1 MKTRYVFLAAM
12 LFLGLGVSGAM
23 AQGVLVPV
31 TGYQPVTSYYA
42 PPSYASPSY
51 AAPSYAP
58 ASYAAPSYAS
68 ASYADPNYASPGC
81 AAPTYAPPGYAVAN
95 YPAPAVAYRPV
106 LPAYV
111 QPAVAYQPLV
121 VQAARLQPYVAYQRP
136 YAVYSPVVSTGYN
149 APVYP
154 APVAAPA
161 GPKVWVHPKVYVEGQ
176 PIRNLLK
183 AITP

>member
-42 PPSYASPSY
+42 SP
-51 AAPSYAP
+51 
-58 ASYAAPSYAS
+58 SYAAPSYAS
-68 ASYADPNYASPGC
+68 ASYAAPSYAPPSYAAPSYVPPSY
-81 AAPTYAPPGYAVAN
+81 AAPTYVPPSYAAPTYVPPSYTVAN
-95 YPAPAVAYRPV
+95 YPASAVAYRPV
-106 LPAYV
+106 LTPYV
-111 QPAVAYQPLV
+111 QPAVAYQP
-121 VQAARLQPYVAYQRP
+121 YVAYQRP
-136 YAVYSPVVSTGYN
+136 YVVYSPVVAAGYN
-149 APVYP
+149 APVYSTP
-154 APVAAPA
+154 VYTAPVAAPA

-176 PIRNLLK
+176 PIRNLLR

>member
-1 MKTRYVFLAAM
+1 MKTRWLFLAAM

-42 PPSYASPSY
+42 PPSYAAPSY

-58 ASYAAPSYAS
+58 PSYAAPSYAPP
-68 ASYADPNYASPGC
+68 SYA
-81 AAPTYAPPGYAVAN
+81 APSYAPPSCTTPSYAPPSYTVAN

-106 LPAYV
+106 LTPYV

-136 YAVYSPVVSTGYN
+136 YAVYSPVVSAGYN
-149 APVYP
+149 APFYTAP
-154 APVAAPA
+154 AAAPA

-176 PIRNLLK
+176 PIRNLLR

>member
-1 MKTRYVFLAAM
+1 MKTCNVFLAAM

-31 TGYQPVTSYYA
+31 TGYGPVTSYYA
-42 PPSYASPSY
+42 PSSYPAPSYTPPSCPAPSYAAPNYASPSYATPSYASPSY
-51 AAPSYAP
+51 
-58 ASYAAPSYAS
+58 
-68 ASYADPNYASPGC
+68 GI
-81 AAPTYAPPGYAVAN
+81 AN

-106 LPAYV
+106 LTPYV
-111 QPAVAYQPLV
+111 QPAAAYQPGV

-136 YAVYSPVVSTGYN
+136 YVVYSPVVSAGYN
-149 APVYP
+149 APVYST
-154 APVAAPA
+154 PVAAPA

-176 PIRNLLK
+176 PIRNLLR